1 MYVNTERQTA
11 AGRYSSIYFHHLS
24 RRESLPVSEI
34 MKWSRILK
42 KTPHPMAANL
52 LQNRHDEM
60 SAADIA
66 IAKPNDQMNNADA
79 SAKKSRLVL
88 ETGLV

>member
-1 MYVNTERQTA
+1 
-11 AGRYSSIYFHHLS
+11 
-24 RRESLPVSEI
+24 
-34 MKWSRILK
+34 
-42 KTPHPMAANL
+42 MAANL